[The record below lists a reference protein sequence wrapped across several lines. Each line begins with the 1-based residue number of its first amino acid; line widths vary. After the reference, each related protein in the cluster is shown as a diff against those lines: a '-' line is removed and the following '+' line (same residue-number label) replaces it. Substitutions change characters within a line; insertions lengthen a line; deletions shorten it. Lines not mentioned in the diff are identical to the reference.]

1 MLLSIDIKE
10 KQFLHDGVLKNIL
23 KDVSFQI
30 SQGDFLSI
38 LGISGVGKTTLLK
51 IILGL
56 DTDFK
61 GNITYSNREKLKQ
74 SIVFQEHR
82 LLPWKTVWQNIAFA
96 LPSDMPN
103 DLKQKKV
110 TEVLEL
116 VGLIDYKNAWI
127 KELSGGMAQR
137 VSIARALVNE
147 PSLLLLDEPFASLD
161 AFTKRDIQKQLKNI
175 IEQKNLSCIMVT
187 HDFDEAIYMSNK
199 IDVLGNNPATFI
211 AEKEI
216 VLSDTENR
224 TSKEFHHYQTWLHNV
239 FFN

>member
-10 KQFLHDGVLKNIL
+10 KQFLHDGVSKNIL
-23 KDVSFQI
+23 KDVSFEI
-30 SQGDFLSI
+30 NNGDFLSI
-38 LGISGVGKTTLLK
+38 LGVSGVGKTTLLK

-96 LPSDMPN
+96 LPANISD
-103 DLKQKKV
+103 DLKQRKV

-116 VGLIDYKNAWI
+116 IGLLDYKNAWI

-161 AFTKRDIQKQLKNI
+161 AFTKRDIQEQLKTI

-187 HDFDEAIYMSNK
+187 HDFDEAIYMSSK
-199 IDVLGNNPATFI
+199 IAILGNAPATFI
-211 AEKEI
+211 AKKEI
-216 VLSDTENR
+216 ILNDSENR
-224 TSKEFHHYQTWLHNV
+224 TSKEFHHYQKWLHDI